1 MKTFNVR
8 LAETFLWDM
17 IDITLFILE
26 KSVNTDIPRKFRE
39 DVLAAI
45 EERSFGAD
53 SYESYY
59 LRFIEN
65 TPTSKHSCVGG
76 GSVQDAFRKRKT
88 SIKTPTHYMYNG
100 YGIIKETQEPDK
112 SCNLS

>member
-1 MKTFNVR
+1 MKFSKNR
-8 LAETFLWDM
+8 PKKDPIFRIFSETP
-17 IDITLFILE
+17 IHTLFVYGLI
-26 KSVNTDIPRKFRE
+26 
-39 DVLAAI
+39 
-45 EERSFGAD
+45 
-53 SYESYY
+53 Y